1 MEENELQQVLDNI
14 LEDKTTNLKPENL
27 KQGVTCLGIEG
38 SLDSEGV
45 TQLSIHKEDILETPE
60 GVTYPFTLNSDGT
73 ATFDGTNKYFR
84 VENYNFGQGVDDNY
98 YPAII
103 FSDTKDGN
111 AGPNVYTPYVSTP
124 DCLMTDGEL
133 ECVTYVG

>member
-1 MEENELQQVLDNI
+1 M
-14 LEDKTTNLKPENL
+14 T
-27 KQGVTCLGIEG
+27 
-38 SLDSEGV
+38 
-45 TQLSIHKEDILETPE
+45 
-60 GVTYPFTLNSDGT
+60 T
-73 ATFDGTNKYFR
+73 ATKINCLKISNKLR
-84 VENYNFGQGVDDNY
+84 N
-98 YPAII
+98 PAII